1 MLTAETS
8 RAAAEVW
15 GDYAN
20 YDDVARFDYGRLLW
34 RQPAMRARLLRH
46 WLDERHPGHER
57 FLAHREAVEEILA
70 SSESP
75 AQLNELC
82 RQRGT
87 SLRCVAR
94 EIPPVFGGLF

>member
-1 MLTAETS
+1 MTAEQT
-8 RAAAEVW
+8 RRDAEVW
-15 GDYAN
+15 GDHVN

-34 RQPAMRARLLRH
+34 RQPAMRDRLLRH
-46 WLDERHPGHER
+46 WLDDQHPGHER
-57 FLAHREAVEEILA
+57 FLAHRAEVEEIL
-70 SSESP
+70 SSEQSA

-82 RQRGT
+82 LRRGT